1 MEDKRKEK
9 GRVIKQKK
17 IGKDIYSMWIETKLS
32 ENGKLGQFIAIYPK
46 GESTLLPRPI
56 SICERDK
63 ERGML
68 RIVYRA
74 VGKGTKEFS
83 QYKEGETIH
92 VMGPIGNGF
101 PLLDKKA
108 IMIGG
113 GIGIPPLLE
122 LAKEYKG
129 EKEIILGF
137 KEERFMEKEFLPY
150 GSVEIATE
158 NGSAGMKGNVLD
170 ILEKGEHRGE
180 VILAC
185 GPLPMLKGV
194 AEFAKKREIS
204 AYVSLEEKM
213 ACGIGACLAC
223 VCKMKEK
230 DSHSQVSNRRI
241 CVDGPVFLAQEVDFS

>member
-32 ENGKLGQFIAIYPK
+32 ENGKPGQFIAIYPK

-92 VMGPIGNGF
+92 VMGSSSMG
-101 PLLDKKA
+101 
-108 IMIGG
+108 
-113 GIGIPPLLE
+113 E
-122 LAKEYKG
+122 L
-129 EKEIILGF
+129 
-137 KEERFMEKEFLPY
+137 
-150 GSVEIATE
+150 
-158 NGSAGMKGNVLD
+158 
-170 ILEKGEHRGE
+170 
-180 VILAC
+180 
-185 GPLPMLKGV
+185 
-194 AEFAKKREIS
+194 
-204 AYVSLEEKM
+204 VSLLYWNWQRSIK
-213 ACGIGACLAC
+213 GKRKLSL
-223 VCKMKEK
+223 VLK
-230 DSHSQVSNRRI
+230 RRDLWKRNF
-241 CVDGPVFLAQEVDFS
+241 CPMVV